1 MSSMTYKPLDKLIE
15 SKGLKYSFV
24 AKALGISYNNL
35 WRVRVDLRKL
45 TIVQMEKLAEL
56 LDVSFLD
63 IYTLQKNFRN
73 EVDKKATSVKSK
85 KTA

>member
-24 AKALGISYNNL
+24 ANALGISYNNL

-85 KTA
+85 QPA